1 MEPCQGEETSPN
13 NVLPP
18 TGVWTALGDSQE
30 PALGP
35 ERAFSSCIHQL
46 SCAKPEALQ
55 LPLSEPLPTCT
66 HAPMPSKVCAS
77 VPLAGSS
84 ILGLQVLTWAAL
96 WFEHSPALHPAH
108 TLTHALTLT
117 FSGKSTPVC
126 PTPAPLPMLG
136 AHTTSVARRLL

>member
-55 LPLSEPLPTCT
+55 LPLSESLPTCT
-66 HAPMPSKVCAS
+66 HAPHAQQSLCQCATGRQQHS
-77 VPLAGSS
+77 GATGPDLGSS
-84 ILGLQVLTWAAL
+84 LV
-96 WFEHSPALHPAH
+96 
-108 TLTHALTLT
+108 
-117 FSGKSTPVC
+117 
-126 PTPAPLPMLG
+126 
-136 AHTTSVARRLL
+136 